1 MKQFKLKLILSISLL
16 ALGACERPEPT
27 VEQTSVERIL
37 STLSSDEMMGR
48 RAFTPGAE
56 MAADYIAE
64 EFAAIGL
71 DHFGGLEG
79 YQQTFPV
86 YSVTAEDSRVV
97 INGREIPAERFA
109 LSVSAPT
116 LNWTADSDVNVVV
129 VGSDDNPMQALM
141 ASRSADANTLVL
153 FNRRHERMFARIRRY
168 VARTSRTLDLETAT
182 STVYALTNVSQ
193 ITSLE
198 VDVTGTVEQ
207 LPLTNVVGVIPGK
220 RSEEYVLFGAHHD
233 HMGIV
238 EPVDG
243 DSIANGANDNA
254 AGVTAVIELARY
266 FKQRRRPT
274 RTLIFVAFA
283 AEEMGMY
290 GSQYLS
296 SYMRPETIVAMFNIE
311 MIGKAAA
318 SGPNSAYITGFD
330 RSDFGEILQQ
340 TTEGTSFSFLADP
353 YTEMNLFFRSDNAP
367 FARLGVPAHTIGT
380 TAADDEDVHQV
391 TDEIETLD
399 VALMTNT
406 IQAIARAAV
415 PIVAGEATPTR
426 IDIEELNQ

>member
-1 MKQFKLKLILSISLL
+1 MKQFKLKLVLSISSL
-16 ALGACERPEPT
+16 ALAACERPEPT

-48 RAFTPGAE
+48 EAFTPGAE

-71 DHFGGLEG
+71 DHFGDLEG

-97 INGREIPAERFA
+97 INGRVVPAERLA

-129 VGSDDNPMQALM
+129 VGADDNPMDALY
-141 ASRSADANTLVL
+141 ASRRGNANTLVL
-153 FNRRHERMFARIRRY
+153 YNSHHARMFTRVRQY
-168 VARTSRTLDLETAT
+168 TSGTSRTLDLETAT
-182 STVYALTNVSQ
+182 STVYVLADATEVSSFQ
-193 ITSLE
+193 I
-198 VDVTGTVEQ
+198 DVTSAVEE
-207 LPLTNVVGVIPGK
+207 LPLTNVVGVIQGG
-220 RSEEYVLFGAHHD
+220 RSDEYVLFGAHHD

-290 GSQYLS
+290 GSRYLS
-296 SYMRPETIVAMFNIE
+296 SHMRSEAVVAMFNIE

-353 YTEMNLFFRSDNAP
+353 HTEMNLFIRSDNAP

-391 TDEIETLD
+391 TDEIGTLNL
-399 VALMTNT
+399 ALMTNT

-415 PIVAGEATPTR
+415 PIVSGEATPTR
-426 IDIEELNQ
+426 IDVESLN